1 MHLPF
6 PTLRTDRLVMRQMQ
20 PDDLPMVFQGLS
32 HPEVIRCY
40 GVSFESEEATREQME
55 WFASLEREGSGIWW
69 AMTKVDDGEFVGAI
83 GFNNL
88 SRIHRKAEL
97 GFWLLPEHWR
107 KGLVS
112 EALPVVLAHGLD
124 ALGLHRMEATVETEN
139 TASMGVLQKAGFVLE
154 GTLRD
159 CEFKNGRFISL
170 HVLAL
175 LRED

>member
-1 MHLPF
+1 
-6 PTLRTDRLVMRQMQ
+6 MRQMQ

-32 HPEVIRCY
+32 HPEVIRYY

-55 WFASLEREGSGIWW
+55 WFASLEREGTGIWW

-83 GFNNL
+83 GFNNH
-88 SRIHRKAEL
+88 SRMHRKAEL
-97 GFWLLPEHWR
+97 GFWLLPDHWR

-112 EALPVVLAHGLD
+112 EALPVALAHGFD